1 MKMLAGTNLEPSS
14 RAAQNPWAVDD
25 KDETAASD
33 AAADKAADDDEDMTT

>member
-14 RAAQNPWAVDD
+14 RAAQNPWAAND
-25 KDETAASD
+25 KDETAD